1 MTSLHRMFG
10 TDPLTKFLFD
20 DTNSTFFHQH
30 PLGYLKKE
38 PGQSS
43 NKQFSADVFE
53 SESHYFVQID
63 VPGISKDDISV
74 EFEDG
79 LLVVKGERNI
89 APPAENASKIF
100 SSQKATSIH
109 QNFRLPLTVDPEKIS
124 GSYKDGV
131 LSVTIEKRKKPEP
144 VRIKLAAEA

>member
-1 MTSLHRMFG
+1 MTSLQRIF
-10 TDPLTKFLFD
+10 TSDPLTKFLFED
-20 DTNSTFFHQH
+20 ANSSFFHQH

-38 PGQSS
+38 QSES
-43 NKQFSADVFE
+43 DIKKFSADIFE

-63 VPGISKDDISV
+63 IPGISKDDISV

-79 LLVVKGERNI
+79 LLVVKGERKI
-89 APPAENASKIF
+89 VAPAENAKKIF
-100 SSQKATSIH
+100 ASQRATSLH
-109 QNFRLPLTVDPEKIS
+109 QTFRLPVTVEPERIS

-144 VRIKLAAEA
+144 VRIKLAVDA